1 MKSVAVTLSSLV
13 LVACGGGRGGGS
25 TPTTVTS
32 ATPTATTPT
41 VTTPVTTTPASSTA
55 AVVALSSTNQST
67 VAQESSSSAFL
78 LLSSAQLVT
87 GAQAADETALVG
99 FARSQIDKLPRYLTD
114 AKADSTLTGAVPS
127 KTYACSYGG
136 TLTTNVSSAS
146 TSSVIS
152 TGDVVSVT
160 GNNCKEWAGTING
173 TLTLSVGS
181 VSGTYGVAPY
191 SWTITMT
198 FNNFAVASTQY
209 TASMN
214 GSMTV
219 SDSNKGVNS
228 NSQTIS
234 TPLVEV
240 SATYAGVSRTRTLSA
255 FSATS
260 TTVPDAT
267 YVYLRSD
274 TVSGVVSS
282 SALASQS
289 VTFSTPTTIVRRGTD
304 AYPSS
309 GVFLIT
315 GANNSQLKLTAVSAT
330 QVRQDLDAN
339 GDGTFES
346 TSTVAWNSLL

>member
-13 LVACGGGRGGGS
+13 LVACGGGGGGS
-25 TPTTVTS
+25 TTT
-32 ATPTATTPT
+32 ATPTAATPIATTPT
-41 VTTPVTTTPASSTA
+41 TTTPASSTA

-87 GAQAADETALVG
+87 GAQAADEAALVG
-99 FARSQIDKLPRYLTD
+99 FAKSMVDKLPLYIAD
-114 AKADSTLTGAVPS
+114 AKANSTLTGVVPS
-127 KTYACSYGG
+127 QTYACAYGG
-136 TLTTNVSSAS
+136 TLSAS
-146 TSSVIS
+146 VVDADNNGLIS
-152 TGDVVSVT
+152 AGDSVT
-160 GNNCKEWAGTING
+160 ATSNNCKEWMGTITG
-173 TLTLSVGS
+173 SLAFS
-181 VSGTYGVAPY
+181 VSSLVGTFGVAPY
-191 SWTITMT
+191 NWAVTMK
-198 FNNFAVASTQY
+198 FSNFAVASAQY
-209 TASMN
+209 SSSIN
-214 GSMTV
+214 GSLTLNENYK
-219 SDSNKGVNS
+219 SINS

-234 TPLVEV
+234 TPLAEM
-240 SATYAGVSRTRTLSA
+240 SATYAGVTRTRTLSSY
-255 FSATS
+255 SATS

-282 SALASQS
+282 SALSSQS
-289 VTFSTPTTIVRRGTD
+289 VTFSTPTTMVRRGTD
-304 AYPSS
+304 TYPSS

-346 TSTVAWNSLL
+346 TSTVAWNTLL